1 MGNSDKDDVTK
12 PAATNKVSGLF
23 IVSLAIALAIIAL
36 AGWGY
41 FSQKAERPDTTVSAS
56 AAITAPVEIP
66 AETSRGDSEMD
77 QTGAVTPDQPSE
89 TPKEDAVAQEPS
101 SATPAPPAQS
111 NGEADPAS
119 PTAPTATDPDTIKD
133 TPPATASDQA
143 GEPLGAPSGESDAA
157 TDSTADADEG
167 ATFPA
172 TPAAP
177 AGSDAE
183 DEAPAIAA
191 APVTPA
197 PAPAPETETGEADV
211 SDIGDGAD
219 ADADSS
225 HEEMAVPP
233 AVPPSPAEE
242 VAPATD
248 AAPPAGAEA
257 EEMVEETGEE
267 TGASPQT
274 APDESEAAQA
284 TMDTPANAG
293 SQAAADTPAAADRH
307 EPGETN
313 SRSALPPE
321 TAPQDAQNANAEAPL
336 PVAPLA
342 APGNLQSDGEMARDA
357 PPPSP
362 QPTGMKAQD
371 AGDLRPRIAIII
383 SELGMSNAAARQA
396 IAMLPPAIS
405 FSFNPYGH
413 NLQQLANEAR
423 AAGHEVLLQVPMEPQ
438 GYPRLDPGVHGLRTD
453 LTSEENLARLDW
465 ALNRFTGY
473 IGITNQMGSKF
484 TKDADALTP
493 VLNEVRGKELIY
505 LDSRTAADSIAADI
519 ALDLGIPVVINNRFL
534 DHRAETAVMDEN
546 FAALETIARRTGS
559 AVGIAYP
566 SEKSYTYLIDWAKEL
581 EAKGLRLV
589 PISALANKQ
598 EAR

>member
-1 MGNSDKDDVTK
+1 
-12 PAATNKVSGLF
+12 
-23 IVSLAIALAIIAL
+23 
-36 AGWGY
+36 
-41 FSQKAERPDTTVSAS
+41 
-56 AAITAPVEIP
+56 
-66 AETSRGDSEMD
+66 
-77 QTGAVTPDQPSE
+77 
-89 TPKEDAVAQEPS
+89 
-101 SATPAPPAQS
+101 
-111 NGEADPAS
+111 
-119 PTAPTATDPDTIKD
+119 
-133 TPPATASDQA
+133 
-143 GEPLGAPSGESDAA
+143 
-157 TDSTADADEG
+157 
-167 ATFPA
+167 
-172 TPAAP
+172 
-177 AGSDAE
+177 
-183 DEAPAIAA
+183 
-191 APVTPA
+191 
-197 PAPAPETETGEADV
+197 
-211 SDIGDGAD
+211 
-219 ADADSS
+219 
-225 HEEMAVPP
+225 
-233 AVPPSPAEE
+233 
-242 VAPATD
+242 
-248 AAPPAGAEA
+248 
-257 EEMVEETGEE
+257 MVEETGEE